1 MKQVLYCRKCGN
13 ALSNTV
19 EMLGRAESLLPSGRG
34 RIGTDLVREGEA
46 FLSSKPFLSSV
57 NRSPFETDKVP
68 QYWLSVYDITESN
81 VCVDQSSFVCCGL
94 NGRGSW
100 NVSCAKCKEK
110 IGSEMS
116 DCMVANFFIANPDT
130 TLLHEPIRTYQE
142 KLDFFRLKLPRKR
155 HKK

>member
-13 ALSNTV
+13 ALSNALEV
-19 EMLGRAESLLPSGRG
+19 LVSLPGGRG
-34 RIGTDLVREGEA
+34 RRGADLVREGEA
-46 FLSSKPFLSSV
+46 LLSSKPFY
-57 NRSPFETDKVP
+57 SPVKRDAFETDKVP
-68 QYWLSVYDITESN
+68 QDWLCVHDIAEEKVIADKTT
-81 VCVDQSSFVCCGL
+81 FVCCGL
-94 NGRGSW
+94 DGIDGW

-130 TLLHEPIRTYQE
+130 TVLHEPIRTYQE
-142 KLDFFRLKLPRKR
+142 KLEFFRLKLPRKM